1 VRVLRAVSVMVVA
14 GACAAALGAS
24 APTASAGLLTC
35 DGQASAPAFLR
46 WLDPSPYSLVPGGD
60 FEGAHGWQLSGGA
73 RVESG
78 NEPFGLRSGS
88 SSLFL
93 PPGASAT
100 SPATCVGT
108 LALTSRFV
116 ASNTGSLL
124 SPLKVE
130 IVYTTSS
137 GAKRSAL
144 VALRLG
150 GAAWSPGVLP
160 DVFLLSS
167 LGPLL
172 SQLGEDGLTSRVQF
186 RFTSQSSLLLGS
198 GRWRIDDVFVDP
210 WLSRGG

>member
-1 VRVLRAVSVMVVA
+1 MLSLMGVI
-14 GACAAALGAS
+14 GACAAAIGAS
-24 APTASAGLLTC
+24 APAANAGLLSC
-35 DGQASAPAFLR
+35 DGQASAPVFGR

-60 FEGAHGWQLSGGA
+60 FEGAHGWQLAGGA
-73 RVESG
+73 RVEAG
-78 NEPFGLRSGS
+78 NEPFGIRSGS

-116 ASNTGSLL
+116 ASNAGSVL
-124 SPLKVE
+124 SPLKGE
-130 IVYTTSS
+130 IVYTTAS
-137 GAKRSAL
+137 GATRSAL

-150 GAAWSPGVLP
+150 GSAWSPGLLP

-172 SQLGEDGLTSRVQF
+172 SQLGENGGLTTRVQF
-186 RFTSQSSLLLGS
+186 RFTSQSSFLLGS